1 MSKRQVSQKP
11 DTVEEQLGPAKPAM
25 PLIVTKIRVPRR
37 RHDLLPRRRLVNFIH
52 SHLERKLILISA
64 PAGYGKTSLLTDF
77 SHDTDLPVC
86 WYTLDEFDRD
96 LHVFLEHLI
105 AAIAQRFPKFGHR
118 SLNFLRDTA
127 DPGTN
132 LYPLVATMVQEI
144 YDTIPEYFF
153 LVLDDHHTVEVQ
165 EQINEFLDLFVSYVD
180 ENCHVIIASRTLP
193 ALPNLSLLVARRQAA
208 GLSIDELRFTP
219 QEIRELAQQNY
230 NLDLSPEQANKLAE
244 RTGGWITGLLL
255 TAAHRWQQSHA
266 DVAVRGRINIDIYD
280 YLSRQV
286 LNRQPDDLRQ
296 FLLESSV
303 LDDLSP
309 KICSDVLQIPR
320 PDRLMDQVRMRNM
333 FAMEYEGEQIRLR
346 YHDLFRDFL
355 QDTLRNENEARFREL
370 TLRAAEA
377 YAARGEWE
385 RAVSRYLVLDHF
397 DPVIEIIGHM
407 AAQLYDAGRWDTLAG
422 WIDALPEERL
432 AANPFFLIQRSK
444 IHTERGERTEALAL
458 YALAEEVFMANGDDP
473 GRAHAIA
480 MKGYLL
486 RIQGRYAEALAQS
499 EKALQLVSGASN
511 EEKYAMALALKNA
524 GLCHFRQG
532 HLDLGG
538 NALAESARLYEEL
551 QDTSGEGMVYHD
563 MGLAHELMGD
573 LSGAVQYYRAALQRW
588 EQLGSPGPW
597 ANTLNGL
604 GVVYYLQGR
613 YDEAAQTL
621 EDALAKSRRSGDLR
635 VEAFIWA
642 SLGDLHRDQGAYER
656 AQQAYTQA
664 LEIADRSRVAFI
676 RTYATTGLGN
686 VARLQGNLANAAS
699 QLNHALSLADQH
711 GSGYEASL
719 CHTSLGVLAGEAGDL
734 KAARRHLDLAV
745 ERFLAGGFRRD
756 LASASLQRAQ
766 IAYRAGDYMQ
776 ALSDLERTLDL
787 AEILG
792 FDQFIVVE
800 GQRLAELL
808 RYAQAKGLG
817 DSIPLGLMERLE
829 THHAEVASR
838 PEPSIQV
845 EPGQA
850 LKIYALGPPRALLD
864 GENIQW
870 PIQQSRDLFFCL
882 LQHAQG
888 LRKEE
893 IGALFWPEHP
903 PHKLDGV
910 FRSTLYRLRRAVFRE
925 SVIFSDGVYSFNWES
940 DFWFDVR
947 TFQEL
952 LDQAEKETAEGE
964 KRAKLEA
971 ALALCQGDYLEGIYD
986 DWCVL
991 ERERLRESELT
1002 ARESLA
1008 KLYAGRGN
1016 LQRAV
1021 EEYQRLV
1028 TLDPYREPA
1037 HRELMRCHFRLGD
1050 RVAAIKQYQ
1059 TCVQI
1064 LRDDL
1069 GLSPTSETEEL
1080 YLQIID

>member
-1 MSKRQVSQKP
+1 
-11 DTVEEQLGPAKPAM
+11 M

-77 SHDTDLPVC
+77 AQDTDLPVC

-96 LHVFLEHLI
+96 PHVFLEHLI
-105 AAIAQRFPKFGHR
+105 AAIAQRFPAFGSR
-118 SLNFLRDTA
+118 SLSFLRDTA
-127 DPGTN
+127 DPGAN

-153 LVLDDHHTVEVQ
+153 LILDDHHAVEMQ
-165 EQINEFLDLFVSYVD
+165 EQINDFLDLFVSYVD

-230 NLDLSPEQANKLAE
+230 KLDLSPEQANKLAE

-255 TAAHRWQQSHA
+255 TAAHRWQQAHA
-266 DVAVRGRINIDIYD
+266 DLSVRGRINIDIYD

-286 LNRQPDDLRQ
+286 LNRQPEDLRQ
-296 FLLESSV
+296 FLLDSSV
-303 LDDLSP
+303 LEDMSP
-309 KICSDVLQIPR
+309 QICTDVLQVAR
-320 PDRLMDQVRMRNM
+320 PDRLMDQVRTRNL
-333 FAMEYEGEQIRLR
+333 FAMEYEGEQVRLR

-355 QDTLRNENEARFREL
+355 QDTLRNENESRFREL
-370 TLRAAEA
+370 NLRAAKA

-385 RAVSRYLVLDHF
+385 RAVSRYLVLENF
-397 DPVIEIIGHM
+397 APVVEIIGRL
-407 AAQLYDAGRWDTLAG
+407 AAQLFDAGRWDTLAG

-432 AANPFFLIQRSK
+432 AANPYFLIQRGK
-444 IHTERGERTEALAL
+444 IHTERGERTQALAL
-458 YALAEEVFMANGDDP
+458 YALAEEIFIANRDNP
-473 GRAHAIA
+473 GRAYAIV
-480 MKGYLL
+480 MKSYIL

-499 EKALQLVSGASN
+499 DKALELVSGASK
-511 EEKYAMALALKNA
+511 EEQLAMAMAYRNA

-532 HLDLGG
+532 HLDRGHA
-538 NALAESARLYEEL
+538 ALAESAGLYEAL
-551 QDTSGEGMVYHD
+551 ADTSGEGLVYHD
-563 MGLAHELMGD
+563 LGLAHELAGD
-573 LSGAVQYYRAALQRW
+573 LSGAAQYYRAALQRW
-588 EQLGSPGPW
+588 EQLGNPGPW

-604 GVVYYLQGR
+604 GVVYYLQGH
-613 YDEAAQTL
+613 YEQAAQTL

-635 VEAFIWA
+635 VEAFVWA

-656 AQQAYTQA
+656 AQQAYTEA

-676 RTYATTGLGN
+676 QTYATSGLGN
-686 VARLQGNLANAAS
+686 VARLLGNTARAAS
-699 QLNHALSLADQH
+699 QLNRALSLAEQH

-719 CHTSLGVLAGEAGDL
+719 CHTSLGILAGETGDL
-734 KAARRHLDLAV
+734 ETARRHLDLAV
-745 ERFLAGGFRRD
+745 ERFAAGGFRRD
-756 LASASLQRAQ
+756 LASACLQRAQ
-766 IAYRAGDYMQ
+766 IAYQAGDHMQ

-787 AEILG
+787 AEQLG

-800 GQRLAELL
+800 GERLSELL
-808 RYAQAKGLG
+808 RYAQSKGLG

-829 THHAEVASR
+829 THHADLASR
-838 PEPSIQV
+838 PEPSLQV

-882 LQHAQG
+882 LQHPQG

-903 PHKLDGV
+903 PHKLDGI

-925 SVIFSDGVYSFNWES
+925 SVIFSDGLYGFNWES
-940 DFWFDVR
+940 DYWFDVKA
-947 TFQEL
+947 FDAL
-952 LDQAEKETAEGE
+952 LDRAAGETVADE
-964 KRAKLEA
+964 KRRIFEE

-991 ERERLRESELT
+991 ERERLRESQLG

-1008 KLYAGRGN
+1008 QIYASRGS

-1021 EEYQRLV
+1021 EAYQQLIA
-1028 TLDPYREPA
+1028 LDPYREPA

-1080 YLQIID
+1080 YRQIIG

>member
-1 MSKRQVSQKP
+1 MGEEQVSQ
-11 DTVEEQLGPAKPAM
+11 QLNPVRGQSGPENPAL

-52 SHLERKLILISA
+52 SHLDRKLILISA

-105 AAIAQRFPKFGHR
+105 GAIAHRFPDFGTR
-118 SLNFLRDTA
+118 SRNYLRDTA
-127 DPGTN
+127 DPGAN

-165 EQINEFLDLFVSYVD
+165 EQINEFIDLFVSYVD
-180 ENCHVIIASRTLP
+180 ENCHMIIASRTLP

-219 QEIRELAQQNY
+219 QEIQALAQQNY
-230 NLDLSPEQANKLAE
+230 KLDLSLEQANKLAE

-266 DVAVRGRINIDIYD
+266 DVTVRGRINIDIYD

-286 LNRQPDDLRQ
+286 LNRQPDELRE
-296 FLLESSV
+296 FLLASSI
-303 LDDLSP
+303 LDDMSP
-309 KICSDVLQIPR
+309 QICKDVLQIQR
-320 PDRLMDQVRMRNM
+320 PDRLMDQVRIRNL
-333 FAMEYEGEQIRLR
+333 FVIEYEDEQVRLR

-385 RAVSRYLVLDHF
+385 RAVSRYLTLGHF
-397 DPVIEIIGHM
+397 EPVIKIIDRLAM
-407 AAQLYDAGRWDTLAG
+407 QLSDAGHWDTLAG
-422 WIDALPEERL
+422 WIDALPEESL
-432 AANPFFLIQRSK
+432 AANPDFLIFRGK
-444 IHTERGERTEALAL
+444 IHMDRGEHAEALAL
-458 YALAEEVFMANGDDP
+458 YALADEIFIATGNDP
-473 GRAHAIA
+473 GRAKALA
-480 MKGYLL
+480 LKGYVL
-486 RIQGRYAEALAQS
+486 RFQGSYAEALGQC
-499 EKALQLVSGASN
+499 EKALQLASGTTD
-511 EEKYAMALALKNA
+511 EERAVLAMAHKNA

-532 HLDLGG
+532 NMDKGRA
-538 NALAESARLYEEL
+538 ALAESARLYEAL
-551 QDTSGEGMVYHD
+551 ADSHGEGMVYHD
-563 MGLAHELMGD
+563 LGLAHELQGD
-573 LSGAVQYYRAALQRW
+573 LSGAEQYYQAALQRW
-588 EQLGSPGPW
+588 EQFGSPAPW

-604 GVVYYLQGR
+604 GVVYYLQGK
-613 YDEAAQTL
+613 YDQAAQTL
-621 EDALAKSRRSGDLR
+621 DDALAKSRKAGDLR

-642 SLGDLHRDQGAYER
+642 SLGDLHRDQAAYER
-656 AQQAYTQA
+656 AQQAYAQA
-664 LEIADRSRVAFI
+664 LEIADRSRIAFI
-676 RTYATTGLGN
+676 QTYATNGMGN
-686 VARLQGNLANAAS
+686 ILRLQGDTLRASS
-699 QLNHALSLADQH
+699 QLNRALALADQH

-719 CHTSLGVLAGEAGDL
+719 CHTSLGILAAETGDL
-734 KAARRHLDLAV
+734 DSAIRHLDLAV
-745 ERFLAGGFRRD
+745 ERFSSGGFRRD
-756 LASASLQRAQ
+756 LASASLHRAQ
-766 IAYRAGDYMQ
+766 VAYQAGDHLQ
-776 ALSDLERTLDL
+776 ALADLERTLDL
-787 AEILG
+787 AEQLG
-792 FDQFIVVE
+792 FDQFVVVE
-800 GQRLAELL
+800 GKRLTQLL
-808 RYAQAKGLG
+808 AYAQSKGLG
-817 DSIPLGLMERLE
+817 DSIPLGLVERLE
-829 THHAEVASR
+829 THDAKVASR
-838 PEPSIQV
+838 PEPAIQV

-850 LKIYALGPPRALLD
+850 LRIYALGQPRALLD
-864 GENIQW
+864 GQNIQW

-882 LQHAQG
+882 LQHPQG

-893 IGALFWPEHP
+893 IGTLFWPEHP

-910 FRSTLYRLRRAVFRE
+910 FRSTLYRLRRAVFRD
-925 SVIFSDGVYSFNWES
+925 SVIFSDGLYSFNWDS
-940 DFWFDVR
+940 DFWFDVK
-947 TFQEL
+947 TFEAL
-952 LDQAEKETAEGE
+952 LDQADEETIEDE
-964 KRAKLEA
+964 KRTMIEEA
-971 ALALCQGDYLEGIYD
+971 LNLCQGDYLEGIYD

-991 ERERLRESELT
+991 ERERLRENQLA

-1008 KLYAGRGN
+1008 RLYASRGS
-1016 LQRAV
+1016 LQAAV
-1021 EEYQRLV
+1021 EAYQLLV
-1028 TLDPYREPA
+1028 KMDPYREPA

-1080 YLQIID
+1080 YLQIIG

>member
-1 MSKRQVSQKP
+1 MGKRQVS
-11 DTVEEQLGPAKPAM
+11 EESNPVKGQHRSAKPAM
-25 PLIVTKIRVPRR
+25 PLIVTKIRLPRR

-77 SHDTDLPVC
+77 AHDTDLPVC

-96 LHVFLEHLI
+96 PHVFLEHLI
-105 AAIAQRFPKFGHR
+105 AAIAQRFPAFGTR
-118 SLNFLRDTA
+118 TLNSLRNTA
-127 DPGTN
+127 NPGAN

-230 NLDLSPEQANKLAE
+230 DMELTPEQANKLAE

-286 LNRQPDDLRQ
+286 LNRQPEDLRQ
-296 FLLESSV
+296 FLLDSSV
-303 LDDLSP
+303 LDDMSLQ
-309 KICSDVLQIPR
+309 ICSEVLQIAR
-320 PDRLMDQVRMRNM
+320 PDRLMDQVRMRNL

-370 TLRAAEA
+370 TLRAADA

-385 RAVSRYLVLDHF
+385 RAVSRYLVLGHYG
-397 DPVIEIIGHM
+397 PVIEIINRL

-422 WIDALPEERL
+422 WLDALPEESL
-432 AANPFFLIQRSK
+432 AANPYFLIQRSK

-458 YALAEEVFMANGDDP
+458 YTLAEEIFNANSDDP
-473 GRAHAIA
+473 GRAYAVA
-480 MKGYLL
+480 MKGYIL
-486 RIQGRYAEALAQS
+486 RIQGHYAEALAQS
-499 EKALQLVSGASN
+499 EKALQLVSGASV
-511 EEKYAMALALKNA
+511 EEKAAMALAHKNA

-532 HLDLGG
+532 HLDRGRD
-538 NALAESARLYEEL
+538 ALAESARLYEEL
-551 QDTSGEGMVYHD
+551 DDTPGEGLVYHD
-563 MGLAHELMGD
+563 LGLAHELMGD
-573 LSGAVQYYRAALQRW
+573 LSGAVRYYRAALQRW
-588 EQLGSPGPW
+588 ENLGSPGPW

-604 GVVYYLQGR
+604 GVVYYLQGH
-613 YDEAAQTL
+613 YDQATQTL

-642 SLGDLHRDQGAYER
+642 SLGDLHRDRGAYER
-656 AQQAYTQA
+656 ALQAYTQA

-676 RTYATTGLGN
+676 QTYATNGLGN
-686 VARLQGNLANAAS
+686 IARLQGNLIHASS
-699 QLNHALSLADQH
+699 QLKHALNLAEQH

-734 KAARRHLDLAV
+734 KSARWHLDLAI
-745 ERFLAGGFRRD
+745 ERFSAGGFRRD
-756 LASASLQRAQ
+756 LASASLQRAR
-766 IAYRAGDYMQ
+766 IAYQAGDYLQ

-787 AEILG
+787 AEQLG

-800 GQRLAELL
+800 GKRLSELL
-808 RYAQAKGLG
+808 RYAESKGLG
-817 DSIPLGLMERLE
+817 DSIPPGLLERLE
-829 THHAEVASR
+829 VHQAEVASR
-838 PEPSIQV
+838 PEPAIRV
-845 EPGQA
+845 EPGQS
-850 LKIYALGPPRALLD
+850 LKIYALGSPRALLD

-882 LQHAQG
+882 LQHEQG

-925 SVIFSDGVYSFNWES
+925 SVIFSDGLYTFNWES
-940 DFWFDVR
+940 DFWFDIKAY
-947 TFQEL
+947 QAL
-952 LDQAEKETAEGE
+952 LNQAEKETAEDE
-964 KRAKLEA
+964 KRQRLEE
-971 ALALCQGDYLEGIYD
+971 ALALCQGEYLEGIYD

-991 ERERLRESELT
+991 ERERWRESEKT
-1002 ARESLA
+1002 TRESLA
-1008 KLYAGRGN
+1008 KLYASRGS

-1021 EEYQRLV
+1021 ETYQQLV
-1028 TLDPYREPA
+1028 ALDPYREPA
-1037 HRELMRCHFRLGD
+1037 HRELMRCYFRLGD
-1050 RVAAIKQYQ
+1050 RAAAIKQYQ
-1059 TCVQI
+1059 TCAQI

-1069 GLSPTSETEEL
+1069 GLSPSAETEQL
-1080 YLQIID
+1080 YLQIIG